1 MTRSWFE
8 VSTQIDEDLL
18 LMKDRQYWVL
28 LFPVQGQNNLSLSD
42 FAVEVNIFGSD
53 ETAFLV
59 NGRYAGDV
67 ATATE
72 SC

>member
-1 MTRSWFE
+1 
-8 VSTQIDEDLL
+8 
-18 LMKDRQYWVL
+18 MKDRQYWVL

-53 ETAFLV
+53 ETAFLA